1 MRKNKSN
8 RYCTNTISFNEL
20 IDHLTNNK
28 GGQIKEDLIKMEE
41 NPKVYV
47 VGSHGPE
54 ENNIHSIH
62 FTYEGAFK
70 EWNVLRINLLKRAKL
85 FIKESKYSKEMYGR
99 MIKNLSCED
108 PEKIDNY
115 PHETPYIHQYE
126 IVEYKK

>member
-1 MRKNKSN
+1 MKKNKSN

-41 NPKVYV
+41 NPKVHV

-85 FIKESKYSKEMYGR
+85 FIKESKYSKLKRFLRECRRVLKVLRKPG
-99 MIKNLSCED
+99 KDEFPTTAKLSAFGLS
-108 PEKIDNY
+108 I
-115 PHETPYIHQYE
+115 I
-126 IVEYKK
+126 